1 MPASM
6 VSADERSGRSS
17 ARAADQEEIA
27 HELARLEALDLTGL
41 RVQFRNRTGRV
52 APTRISRPLLLR
64 LIGYRLQA
72 ERFGDLPPDT
82 KRFLDRLASAS
93 AGSLP
98 NAPPTDDRA
107 SVAAAEGRMRPRTG
121 TVLVREWQ
129 GRLEQVRVL
138 PDGFGWN
145 GTTHASLSAAAFAIT
160 GTRWNGHRFF
170 GLGRHGKAA
179 QASGA
184 GVGKAARVGRTTQ
197 ASQAGASARMASA
210 AGTSPL
216 DRSQSRAAGS
226 TGTVVHVGRAE
237 FAELAPVSTAAV
249 IIPPAHRSAGATA

>member
-6 VSADERSGRSS
+6 VSADERSGQSS
-17 ARAADQEEIA
+17 ARAADLEDVA
-27 HELARLEALDLTGL
+27 HELARLEALDLTQL

-52 APTRISRPLLLR
+52 APAQISRPLLLR

-82 KRFLDRLASAS
+82 RRFLDRLASAAAAS
-93 AGSLP
+93 SLD
-98 NAPPTDDRA
+98 APRADDRA
-107 SVAAAEGRMRPRTG
+107 SVAAAEGRMRLRSG
-121 TVLVREWQ
+121 TVLLREWQ

-145 GTTHASLSAAAFAIT
+145 GATYASLSAVASAIT

-179 QASGA
+179 
-184 GVGKAARVGRTTQ
+184 KAASVHKAVQIIDAGGRARARTTGGADIASVLGNAPVGRTARLT
-197 ASQAGASARMASA
+197 APSHATAGASA
-210 AGTSPL
+210 
-216 DRSQSRAAGS
+216 
-226 TGTVVHVGRAE
+226 
-237 FAELAPVSTAAV
+237 
-249 IIPPAHRSAGATA
+249 